1 MIHTYLF
8 EAKSI
13 QSYIFATNKLK
24 EIIGGSELIEQLTAD
39 DGLVKQT
46 VRSLGLEDKITFS
59 RLGGAA
65 FYAFSEKKEAI
76 DELATLWPLVFR
88 QYAPDMEFIHA
99 RAEHDS
105 KIEAFKIAHT
115 KLMVDRNRPNGKL
128 PQASVYTLRSAR
140 TGEPVTSRK
149 NTKNYDQVTARKLL
163 PAFANSNTLAQR
175 VMWNSHR
182 GEWPVNLNHEEDQDG
197 NDFPFMP
204 DNRLIGLIH
213 ADGNGLGQ
221 LLMDLKEVI
230 DSKDK
235 HIITDDNYIEI
246 FSSISNAIKKA
257 TEAAAASAV
266 GNVLFTNMERGLF
279 PARPIVLGGDD
290 LTMIVRADLALP
302 FTQAFL
308 AAFEV
313 ESKNQFDRIRKKHPK
328 LEKTLPEKLT
338 ACAGIVYAHSSQP
351 FSALHELA
359 EDLCKQAKFFAKE
372 EKSRLDKI
380 EPEKKN
386 LVPSSLSFY
395 RVTSTLM
402 DKFDKIIKRE
412 LTTGNI
418 TLTRSCYA
426 VSEHNNL
433 PKLADLL
440 DLQHFLENSEVSKG
454 ALRQV
459 TGLLHQSAEQ
469 AQRRYDRWEEV
480 MHERDPKNW
489 KTFNDLRIK
498 LSHFDEQEKTST
510 DFNIEHKQAV
520 PFEDVL
526 SLIAVKNH
534 IYPPKKQ
541 EQPV

>member
-1 MIHTYLF
+1 MHPKGHLLIHTYLF

-24 EIIGGSELIEQLTAD
+24 EIIGGSELIEQLTAE

-46 VRSLGLEDKITFS
+46 VKSLGIEPNITFS

-65 FYAFSEKKEAI
+65 FYAFSEDQEAI
-76 DELATLWPLVFR
+76 DKLVMIWPLVFR

-99 RAEHDS
+99 RAAHNS
-105 KIEAFKIAHT
+105 TIEAFKNAHT
-115 KLMVDRNRPNGKL
+115 QLMEDRNRPNVKL
-128 PQASVYTLRSAR
+128 PQASVYTLRFSR
-140 TGEPVTSRK
+140 TGEPVTLK
-149 NTKNYDQVTARKLL
+149 NKKTYDQVTARKLL
-163 PAFANSNTLAQR
+163 PAFANSDTLAQR
-175 VMWNSHR
+175 VMWDSHR

-221 LLMDLKEVI
+221 LLMDLKKVI

-235 HIITDDNYIEI
+235 QIITDQNYIEI
-246 FSSISNAIKKA
+246 FSSISNAIKEA

-266 GNVLFTNMERGLF
+266 GTVLFANMERGLF

-302 FTQAFL
+302 FTQVFL
-308 AAFEV
+308 AAFEL
-313 ESKNQFDRIRKKHPK
+313 ESKNQFNKIREKYPK
-328 LEKTLPEKLT
+328 LEKILPEKLT

-359 EDLCKQAKFFAKE
+359 EGLCKQAKKFAKKE
-372 EKSRLDKI
+372 ENLLDK
-380 EPEKKN
+380 KK

-402 DKFDKIIKRE
+402 DNLEDVLKRE

-418 TLTRSCYA
+418 TLTRSCYT
-426 VSEHNNL
+426 VSEHHNL
-433 PKLADLL
+433 PKLTDLL

-454 ALRQV
+454 ALRQI

-469 AQRRYDRWEEV
+469 AQSRYRRWKEV
-480 MHERDPKNW
+480 MTEREPKDW
-489 KTFNDLRIK
+489 ETFNSLLHQ
-498 LSHFDEQEKTST
+498 LSEPKANFDI
-510 DFNIEHKQAV
+510 NNKQAV

-526 SLIAVKNH
+526 SLIAVKNY
-534 IYPPKKQ
+534 IYTPKQQ
-541 EQPV
+541 EQLV

>member
-24 EIIGGSELIEQLTAD
+24 EIIGGSELIEQLTAE

-46 VRSLGLEDKITFS
+46 VKSLGIEPNITFS

-65 FYAFSEKKEAI
+65 FYAFSEDQEAI
-76 DELATLWPLVFR
+76 DKLVMIWPLVFR

-99 RAEHDS
+99 RAAHNS
-105 KIEAFKIAHT
+105 TIEAFKNAHT
-115 KLMVDRNRPNGKL
+115 QLMEDRNRPNVKL
-128 PQASVYTLRSAR
+128 PQASVYTLRFSR
-140 TGEPVTSRK
+140 TGEPVTLK
-149 NTKNYDQVTARKLL
+149 NKKTYDQVTARKLL
-163 PAFANSNTLAQR
+163 PAFANSDTLAQR
-175 VMWNSHR
+175 VMWDSHR

-221 LLMDLKEVI
+221 LLMDLKKVI

-235 HIITDDNYIEI
+235 QIITDQNYIQI
-246 FSSISNAIKKA
+246 FSSISNAIKEA

-266 GNVLFTNMERGLF
+266 GTVLFANMERGLF

-302 FTQAFL
+302 FTQVFL
-308 AAFEV
+308 AAFEL
-313 ESKNQFDRIRKKHPK
+313 ESKNQFNKIREKYPK
-328 LEKTLPEKLT
+328 LEKILPEKLT

-359 EDLCKQAKFFAKE
+359 EGLCKQAKKFAKKE
-372 EKSRLDKI
+372 ENLLDK
-380 EPEKKN
+380 KK

-402 DKFDKIIKRE
+402 DNLEDVLKRE

-418 TLTRSCYA
+418 TLTRSCYT
-426 VSEHNNL
+426 VSAHHNL
-433 PKLADLL
+433 PKLTDLL

-489 KTFNDLRIK
+489 KTFNDLRTK

-541 EQPV
+541 EQPL

>member
-1 MIHTYLF
+1 MHPKGHLLIHTYLF

-24 EIIGGSELIEQLTAD
+24 EIIGGSELIEQLTAE

-46 VRSLGLEDKITFS
+46 VKSLGIEPNITFS

-65 FYAFSEKKEAI
+65 FYAFSEDQEAI
-76 DELATLWPLVFR
+76 DKLVMIWPLVFR

-99 RAEHDS
+99 RAAHNS
-105 KIEAFKIAHT
+105 TIEAFKNAHT
-115 KLMVDRNRPNGKL
+115 QLMEDRNRPNVKL
-128 PQASVYTLRSAR
+128 PQASVYTLRFSR
-140 TGEPVTSRK
+140 TGEPVTLK
-149 NTKNYDQVTARKLL
+149 NKKTYDQVTARKLL
-163 PAFANSNTLAQR
+163 PAFANSDTLAQR
-175 VMWNSHR
+175 VMWDSHR

-221 LLMDLKEVI
+221 LLMDLKKVI

-235 HIITDDNYIEI
+235 QIITDQNYIEI
-246 FSSISNAIKKA
+246 FSSISNAIKEA

-266 GNVLFTNMERGLF
+266 GTVLFANMERGLF

-302 FTQAFL
+302 FTQVFL
-308 AAFEV
+308 AAFEL
-313 ESKNQFDRIRKKHPK
+313 ESKNQFNKIREKYPK
-328 LEKTLPEKLT
+328 LEKILPEKLT

-359 EDLCKQAKFFAKE
+359 EGLCKQAKKFAKKE
-372 EKSRLDKI
+372 ENLLDK
-380 EPEKKN
+380 KK

-402 DKFDKIIKRE
+402 DNLEDVLKRE

-418 TLTRSCYA
+418 TLTRSCYT
-426 VSEHNNL
+426 VSAHHNL
-433 PKLADLL
+433 PKLTDLL

-454 ALRQV
+454 ALRQI

-469 AQRRYDRWEEV
+469 AQSRYRRWKEV
-480 MHERDPKNW
+480 MTEREPKDW
-489 KTFNDLRIK
+489 ETFNSLLHQ
-498 LSHFDEQEKTST
+498 LSEPKANFDI
-510 DFNIEHKQAV
+510 NNKQAV

-526 SLIAVKNH
+526 SLIAVKNY
-534 IYPPKKQ
+534 IYTPKQQ
-541 EQPV
+541 EQLV

>member
-1 MIHTYLF
+1 MHPKGHLLIHTYLF

-24 EIIGGSELIEQLTAD
+24 EIIGGSELIEQLTAE

-46 VRSLGLEDKITFS
+46 VKSLGIEPNITFS

-65 FYAFSEKKEAI
+65 FYAFSEDQEAI
-76 DELATLWPLVFR
+76 DKLVMIWPLVFR

-99 RAEHDS
+99 RAAHNS
-105 KIEAFKIAHT
+105 TIEAFKNAHT
-115 KLMVDRNRPNGKL
+115 QLMEDRNRPNVKL
-128 PQASVYTLRSAR
+128 PQASVYTLRFSR
-140 TGEPVTSRK
+140 TGEPVTLK
-149 NTKNYDQVTARKLL
+149 NKKTYDQVTARKLL
-163 PAFANSNTLAQR
+163 PAFANSDTLAQR
-175 VMWNSHR
+175 VMWDSHR

-197 NDFPFMP
+197 NDFTFMP

-221 LLMDLKEVI
+221 LLMDLKKVI

-235 HIITDDNYIEI
+235 QIITDQNYIEI
-246 FSSISNAIKKA
+246 FSSISNAIKEA

-266 GNVLFTNMERGLF
+266 GTVLFANMERGLF

-302 FTQAFL
+302 FTQVFL
-308 AAFEV
+308 AAFEL
-313 ESKNQFDRIRKKHPK
+313 ESKNQFNKIREKYPK
-328 LEKTLPEKLT
+328 LEKILPEKLT

-359 EDLCKQAKFFAKE
+359 EGLCKQAKKFAKKE
-372 EKSRLDKI
+372 ENLLDK
-380 EPEKKN
+380 KK

-402 DKFDKIIKRE
+402 DNLEDVLKRE

-418 TLTRSCYA
+418 TLTRSCYT
-426 VSEHNNL
+426 VSEHHNL
-433 PKLADLL
+433 PKLTDLL

-454 ALRQV
+454 ALRQI

-469 AQRRYDRWEEV
+469 AQSRYRRWKEV
-480 MHERDPKNW
+480 MTEREPKDW
-489 KTFNDLRIK
+489 ETFNSLLHQ
-498 LSHFDEQEKTST
+498 LSEPKANFDI
-510 DFNIEHKQAV
+510 NNKQAV

-526 SLIAVKNH
+526 SLIAVKNY
-534 IYPPKKQ
+534 IYTPKQQ
-541 EQPV
+541 EQLV

>member
-13 QSYIFATNKLK
+13 QAYIFATNKLK
-24 EIIGGSELIEQLTAD
+24 EIIGGSELIEQLTAE

-46 VRSLGLEDKITFS
+46 VRSLGLEGNIELS

-76 DELATLWPLVFR
+76 DKLATLWPLVFR

-105 KIEAFKIAHT
+105 TIKAFKIAHT
-115 KLMVDRNRPNGKL
+115 KLMAARNRPNGKL
-128 PQASVYTLRSAR
+128 PQANVYTLRSAR

-163 PAFANSNTLAQR
+163 PAFANSNTLARR
-175 VMWNSHR
+175 VMWDSHR

-230 DSKDK
+230 DSKNK
-235 HIITDDNYIEI
+235 QVITDDNYIEI
-246 FSSISNAIKKA
+246 FSSISNAIKEA

-313 ESKNQFDRIRKKHPK
+313 ESKNQFDKIRREYPK

-359 EDLCKQAKFFAKE
+359 EDLCKQGKKFAKK
-372 EKSRLDKI
+372 EKNLLG
-380 EPEKKN
+380 EKK

-402 DKFDKIIKRE
+402 DDFDDILKRE
-412 LTTGNI
+412 LTTGKI
-418 TLTRSCYA
+418 TLTCSCYA
-426 VSEHNNL
+426 ISEHHNL
-433 PKLADLL
+433 PKLTDLL
-440 DLQHFLENSEVSKG
+440 GLQRFLEKSEVSKG

-469 AQRRYDRWEEV
+469 AQSRYRRWKEV
-480 MHERDPKNW
+480 MAEREPKDW
-489 KTFNDLRIK
+489 ETFNSLLHQ
-498 LSHFDEQEKTST
+498 LSEPKADFDI
-510 DFNIEHKQAV
+510 NNKQAV

-526 SLIAVKNH
+526 SLIAVKNY
-534 IYPPKKQ
+534 IYTPKQQ
-541 EQPV
+541 EQLV